1 MSEVRTKKKSRKW
14 IIRGFII
21 FLVVMGLLTFFS
33 NTIMNMTLTQVSTM
47 QIYGSTLSS
56 IKKTEGMVKAA
67 VTQEIKAPGNISIDS
82 VDAYLYSDVEK
93 GDVIATLKTPENM
106 KDLEEKKKAL
116 EDRKKEIE
124 YEKREPKRPT
134 DYYDYNSS
142 IEMAKKQ
149 LDEARKTLEQVR
161 NKETLIQQEKNNIAN
176 INNLINKAE
185 TDKGSLESKKQEAE
199 GRRDEAYAALPELND
214 KLLQAQIALRQCIT
228 DPDDPMFD
236 ADRLTACTKAVE
248 DAQQAVNNMNAAYQV
263 ASNQVIDYA
272 NQITAKE
279 TESTRLQSDLE
290 EAQTQLGILEQLPKA
305 EDAEKA
311 VRDAEHA
318 LTTSQ
323 NTLSDA
329 QANDSINSDKAKDH
343 ELQTQKELED
353 MEKEIKEL
361 EDFYALTEIKAPIS
375 GCLIA
380 CNVSR
385 GQDVMKDEVMFEIAD
400 MESGFY
406 IECPVERELAMGM
419 NPGMEV
425 RTDYCD
431 SAVVDSIRPDPADPM
446 KSCIVK
452 INVTG
457 SWLMP
462 GTTTVTCTISTSNR
476 QYECVVPKGAV
487 QQDSEGDFI
496 YILVTK
502 NSPLGERY
510 IARKVPVKVVAE
522 DATSCAIEGAG
533 ISFAYCIVRTEKP
546 IKNGE
551 QVRLAQGESM

>member
-14 IIRGFII
+14 IVRGFII
-21 FLVVMGLLTFFS
+21 FLVLMGVLTFFS

-56 IKKTEGMVKAA
+56 IKKTQGTVQAA
-67 VTQEIKAPGNISIDS
+67 VTKEIKAPGNITIDD
-82 VDAYLYSDVEK
+82 VEAYLYSDVEA

-124 YEKREPKRPT
+124 YENREPNRPT

-142 IEMAKKQ
+142 VESSKKA
-149 LDEARKTLEQVR
+149 LEEARKTLEQAR
-161 NKETLIQQEKNNIAN
+161 NKDALIQQENNNIAN
-176 INNLINKAE
+176 INNAITRNA
-185 TDKGSLESKKQEAE
+185 TDKESLMAKKQEAE

-214 KLLQAQIALRQCIT
+214 ALLQAQVALRQCIT

-236 ADRLTACTKAVE
+236 ADKLTACTKAVE
-248 DAQQAVNNMNAAYQV
+248 AAQLAVDNMNATYQ
-263 ASNQVIDYA
+263 AAANQVIDYA

-279 TESTRLQSDLE
+279 TEATRLETDLE
-290 EAQTQLGILEQLPKA
+290 EAQANLMMLEQLPKV
-305 EDAEKA
+305 EDAEKS
-311 VRDAEHA
+311 VRDAEHSLTQSQNALSDA
-318 LTTSQ
+318 LTT
-323 NTLSDA
+323 
-329 QANDSINSDKAKDH
+329 DSINSDKAKDKKA
-343 ELQTQKELED
+343 ETAKELED

-361 EDFYALTEIKAPIS
+361 EEFYALTEIKAPIS
-375 GCLIA
+375 GCLIG

-385 GQDVMKDEVMFEIAD
+385 GQEVQKDDVLFVIAD
-400 MESGFY
+400 MQSGFY
-406 IECPVERELAMGM
+406 IECPVERQAADSMY
-419 NPGMEV
+419 PGMDV
-425 RTDYCD
+425 KTDYCD
-431 SAVVDSIRPDPADPM
+431 TAVVDSVRPDPADPM
-446 KSCIVK
+446 NSCIVK

-457 SWLMP
+457 TWLMP
-462 GTTTVTCTISTSNR
+462 GTTTVNCTISTSNR

-487 QQDSEGDFI
+487 QTDSEGAFI

-510 IARKVPVKVVAE
+510 IARKVSVKVVAE
-522 DATSCAIEGAG
+522 DATSCAIEGSG

-546 IKNGE
+546 ITNGE
-551 QVRLAQGESM
+551 QVRLAQGESN